1 MYPVIVYFSFW
12 NRKYMVKTKH
22 ASPVANVFK
31 NKKVWIAMGVTLGL
45 LLFFRLGA
53 VIPMPFI
60 TINYDAGAENTSFF
74 ELMNLLGGG
83 GLSQVSLF
91 AIGVSPYITAQIIV
105 QLLSSD
111 LIPPLSRMAKSGERG
126 KKKLEVIT
134 RLITLPFAAIQAYA
148 ILALLTTSQQGYI
161 GISASAPDQLQNFS
175 PLFYFFYITMMIA
188 GSYICIFIGDLIT
201 KRGVGNGMSLIILSG
216 IVANLFSN
224 FSSVWYSL
232 FAIQNGQT
240 RALTIVISF
249 IVFIFFYIGVLLA
262 VTFIN
267 DSVRKIPIQ
276 QVGQSLALNN
286 EELSYMPLKINTSGV
301 IPVIFASSI
310 MMIPSIVGQFLPEND
325 GGRAWIEN
333 YLSLQSW
340 PGLFL
345 YFALVI
351 LFTFFYSYV
360 QINPDRVSTDFK
372 KSGRFIPG
380 VKTGKETEKYL
391 SKVLYRV
398 NWIGGPFLAVVACLP
413 YLVTLIVREA
423 TNGLVVIPSSSGL
436 GGTGIVIM
444 VSASLELWQAIKSTG
459 TSSSYSSQR
468 KEIETIIENTSK
480 QDQSVAVSQLW

>member
-1 MYPVIVYFSFW
+1 
-12 NRKYMVKTKH
+12 MVKTKRTT
-22 ASPVANVFK
+22 PIVNIFK
-31 NKKVWIAMGVTLGL
+31 NKKVWIAIGVTIGL

-60 TINYDAGAENTSFF
+60 NINEDATTNTTSFF

-83 GLSQVSLF
+83 GLTQVSIF

-111 LIPPLSRMAKSGERG
+111 LIPPLARMAKSGERG
-126 KKKLEVIT
+126 RKKLEVVT
-134 RLITLPFAAIQAYA
+134 RLLTLPFAAVQAYA
-148 ILALLTTSQQGYI
+148 VLAMLTNKSQSYI
-161 GISASAPDQLQNFS
+161 GISADAPIQLQDFS

-188 GSYICIFIGDLIT
+188 GTYICIFIGDLIT

-216 IVANLFSN
+216 IVANLIWN
-224 FSSVWYSL
+224 FKSVWYSL
-232 FAIQNGQT
+232 QGIQTGQT
-240 RALTIVISF
+240 TQLTIVISF
-249 IVFIFFYIGVLLA
+249 IVFMTFYIGVLLA

-276 QVGQSLALNN
+276 QVGQALALND

-310 MMIPSIVGQFLPEND
+310 MMIPSIVAQFLPQGD
-325 GGRAWIEN
+325 GGRTWIEN

-340 PGLFL
+340 TGIIL

-360 QINPDRVSTDFK
+360 QINPDKVSTDFK

-391 SKVLYRV
+391 SKVLFRI
-398 NWIGGPFLAVVACLP
+398 NCIGGPFLALVACLP
-413 YLVTLIVREA
+413 YLVTLTVKEA
-423 TNGLVVIPSSSGL
+423 THGVVTISSNSGL

-444 VSASLELWQAIKSTG
+444 VSASLELWQAIKSAG
-459 TSSSYSSQR
+459 TSSSYSTQR
-468 KEIETIIENTSK
+468 KEIETIIENSSNN
-480 QDQSVAVSQLW
+480 DQNVAISQLW

>member
-1 MYPVIVYFSFW
+1 
-12 NRKYMVKTKH
+12 MVKTKRT
-22 ASPVANVFK
+22 SPVANIFK
-31 NKKVWIAMGVTLGL
+31 NKKVWIALGVTLGL

-60 TINYDAGAENTSFF
+60 TINTEAGANNTSFF

-126 KKKLEVIT
+126 RKKLEVIT
-134 RLITLPFAAIQAYA
+134 RLLTLPFAGVQAYA
-148 ILALLTTSQQGYI
+148 VLALLTNGQSYI
-161 GISASAPDQLQNFS
+161 GISAAAPVQLQNFS

-188 GSYICIFIGDLIT
+188 GTYICIFIGDLIT

-216 IVANLFSN
+216 IVANLFTN

-232 FAIQNGQT
+232 QAIQTGQT
-240 RALTIVISF
+240 RELTIVISF

-262 VTFIN
+262 VTLIN

-276 QVGQSLALNN
+276 QVGQALALNN

-310 MMIPSIVGQFLPEND
+310 MMIPSIVGQFLPAND
-325 GGRAWIEN
+325 GGRVWIEN

-340 PGLFL
+340 TGIVL
-345 YFALVI
+345 YFVLVI

-360 QINPDRVSTDFK
+360 QINPDKVSTDFK

-380 VKTGKETEKYL
+380 VKTGKETENYL
-391 SKVLYRV
+391 SKVLFRV
-398 NWIGGPFLAVVACLP
+398 NCIGGPFLALVACLP
-413 YLVTLIVREA
+413 YLVALTVREA
-423 TNGLVVIPSSSGL
+423 TNNLVIISSNSGI

-459 TSSSYSSQR
+459 TSSSYSNQR
-468 KEIETIIENTSK
+468 KEIETIIENSSK
-480 QDQSVAVSQLW
+480 QDQSVAISQLW